1 MMRKGLVIVLS
12 GICLICIVLL
22 LVPVN
27 KKEIEIEQPRDV
39 AVKKEKVEDV
49 AVNVMEQYR
58 IQYNN
63 SDIVALLDIPN
74 TNINTVVPRGED
86 NEFYLNHL
94 PDKQENSL
102 GSVFLDYRNELDDR
116 KLIIYGHNS
125 PNVDTLFKGLE
136 QYLNSDYYSTHNNIY
151 LQTDYTRYR
160 YQIFSVYIATSN
172 VSHVNLNLTNK
183 EYKRHLQWL
192 KEESIYDTGVSIY
205 DEDILI
211 LQTCFYNPENSYLII
226 AAKKVED

>member
-86 NEFYLNHL
+86 NEFYLHHL

-102 GSVFLDYRNELDDR
+102 GSIFLNYRNELNDR

-136 QYLNSDYYSTHNNIY
+136 QYLNPDYYSTHNNIY
-151 LQTDYTRYR
+151 LQTDYIKYH

-192 KEESIYDTGVSIY
+192 KEESIYDTGVSIP

>member
-1 MMRKGLVIVLS
+1 M
-12 GICLICIVLL
+12 LL

-86 NEFYLNHL
+86 NEFYLNHS

-102 GSVFLDYRNELDDR
+102 GSVFLDYRNNLLVPFCEDL
-116 KLIIYGHNS
+116 LH
-125 PNVDTLFKGLE
+125 LL
-136 QYLNSDYYSTHNNIY
+136 IY
-151 LQTDYTRYR
+151 L
-160 YQIFSVYIATSN
+160 
-172 VSHVNLNLTNK
+172 LTLIC
-183 EYKRHLQWL
+183 HL
-192 KEESIYDTGVSIY
+192 
-205 DEDILI
+205 
-211 LQTCFYNPENSYLII
+211 
-226 AAKKVED
+226 

>member
-86 NEFYLNHL
+86 NEFYM
-94 PDKQENSL
+94 
-102 GSVFLDYRNELDDR
+102 
-116 KLIIYGHNS
+116 
-125 PNVDTLFKGLE
+125 
-136 QYLNSDYYSTHNNIY
+136 THNY
-151 LQTDYTRYR
+151 
-160 YQIFSVYIATSN
+160 
-172 VSHVNLNLTNK
+172 
-183 EYKRHLQWL
+183 L
-192 KEESIYDTGVSIY
+192 KEENTYGSLFLDKLKEYGLHSMGLAFGCT
-205 DEDILI
+205 
-211 LQTCFYNPENSYLII
+211 
-226 AAKKVED
+226 

>member
-1 MMRKGLVIVLS
+1 MQI
-12 GICLICIVLL
+12 
-22 LVPVN
+22 
-27 KKEIEIEQPRDV
+27 
-39 AVKKEKVEDV
+39 
-49 AVNVMEQYR
+49 
-58 IQYNN
+58 
-63 SDIVALLDIPN
+63 
-74 TNINTVVPRGED
+74 
-86 NEFYLNHL
+86 
-94 PDKQENSL
+94 
-102 GSVFLDYRNELDDR
+102 
-116 KLIIYGHNS
+116 
-125 PNVDTLFKGLE
+125 
-136 QYLNSDYYSTHNNIY
+136 LNSDYYSTHSNIY

>member
-63 SDIVALLDIPN
+63 SDIAALLDIPN
-74 TNINTVVPRGED
+74 TDINTVVPRGED

-102 GSVFLDYRNELDDR
+102 GSVF
-116 KLIIYGHNS
+116 
-125 PNVDTLFKGLE
+125 
-136 QYLNSDYYSTHNNIY
+136 
-151 LQTDYTRYR
+151 
-160 YQIFSVYIATSN
+160 
-172 VSHVNLNLTNK
+172 
-183 EYKRHLQWL
+183 
-192 KEESIYDTGVSIY
+192 
-205 DEDILI
+205 
-211 LQTCFYNPENSYLII
+211 
-226 AAKKVED
+226 